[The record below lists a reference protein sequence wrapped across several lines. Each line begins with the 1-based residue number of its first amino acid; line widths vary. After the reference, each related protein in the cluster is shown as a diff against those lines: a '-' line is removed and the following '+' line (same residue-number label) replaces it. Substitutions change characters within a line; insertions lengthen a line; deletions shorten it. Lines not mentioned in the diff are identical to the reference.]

1 MQQVALKTRIDRSVS
16 TDDPVVLVAAD
27 ENYVRP
33 LAVTLLSAAR
43 TLRAGSQLR
52 VVVLDGGIEASSWA
66 GLCETLVDYPISVES
81 IRPDPTL
88 FEDLGIS
95 HHISHTAY
103 FRLMA
108 GQLLPPEIE
117 RVIYL
122 DSDTLVQE
130 DLNQLWELD
139 LGNQYCLAAV
149 DIACPFVDASSHSG
163 SARRSLPWLAAFNP
177 IPNWRQLGIDHG
189 SLYFNSGVMVLNLA
203 RWRREKVHRKLLS
216 CLRENRPHVWC
227 WDQYALNV
235 VFANEWGRLES
246 RWNQGAHVFEYPS
259 KNAVPIPPDEFATMR
274 DHPAII
280 HFTTEYKPWD
290 FESTHPQRELFFQ
303 ALDQTAWR
311 GWRPE
316 KRSFSLLHEW
326 NQFAARTIR
335 RFAVA
340 SRRLRYGV

>member
-1 MQQVALKTRIDRSVS
+1 MPQTALKIRIDRAVG
-16 TDDPVVLVAAD
+16 TADPVVLVAAD

-33 LAVTLLSAAR
+33 LAVTLLSAAQ

-81 IRPDPTL
+81 IRPDGRL
-88 FEDLGIS
+88 FDDLGIS

-103 FRLMA
+103 FRLLA
-108 GQLLPPEIE
+108 GQLLPPEID

-139 LGNQYCLAAV
+139 LGSNYCLAAV
-149 DIACPFVDASSHSG
+149 DIACPFIDASSHTE
-163 SARRSLPWLAAFNP
+163 SARGALPWLAAFNP
-177 IPNWRQLGIDHG
+177 VSNWRELGLEQE
-189 SLYFNSGVMVLNLA
+189 SLYFNSGVMVLNLD
-203 RWRREKVHRKLLS
+203 RWRREKIHRKLLS
-216 CLRENRPHVWC
+216 CLRENPSHVWC

-235 VFANEWGRLES
+235 VFANQWKQLDA

-259 KNAVPIPPDEFATMR
+259 DDAMPIPAEEFAVMR

-290 FESTHPQRELFFQ
+290 FESTHPLRSRFFET
-303 ALDQTAWR
+303 LDQTAWK
-311 GWRPE
+311 GWRP
-316 KRSFSLLHEW
+316 KQRPFSMLHEW
-326 NQFAARTIR
+326 NQFAARNIR
-335 RFAVA
+335 RLAIA
-340 SRRLRYGV
+340 SRRLRYRV